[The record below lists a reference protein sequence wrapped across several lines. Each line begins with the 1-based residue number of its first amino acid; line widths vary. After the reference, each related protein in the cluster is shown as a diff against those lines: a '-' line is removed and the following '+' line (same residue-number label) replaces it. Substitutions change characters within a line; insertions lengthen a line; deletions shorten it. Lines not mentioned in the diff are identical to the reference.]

1 METTDNNNALVSI
14 IIPAYNTEQ
23 YIHRAIESSIR
34 QTYKN
39 IEIIIIDDGSTDGT
53 LGVAQSYE
61 PKDSRVKVIHQ
72 ENKGVSSAR
81 NHGIRE
87 AKGEFITFLDSDDW
101 FEDNAV
107 EVLVEAQLK
116 YPDKFISTN
125 LYYVIFDTKNNSF
138 IRTYHRNI
146 VTETKIFSITE
157 TLEAIYDI
165 QFFFIPAKL
174 SISAI
179 LKKNNIYF
187 MENIHYAE
195 DIVFNFDYL
204 TKSSGL
210 FYIDKPVVN
219 VLKRPDSAMNVSYDK
234 RRIFV
239 NGKLNDH
246 VQIMIDRPGN
256 TDEVKRLLKIH
267 HVMRFLRELIIVI
280 LRHGSRDKM
289 NQVIERL
296 RLYLPEY
303 IKFNHDM
310 PLTRK
315 IYYYCILYLP
325 LPIART
331 LCKIRVHMRDI
342 ISRIR
347 RRFSKPK
354 EEGEVIPYW

>member
-1 METTDNNNALVSI
+1 METTNNNNALVSI

-116 YPDKFISTN
+116 YPDAIISADRYWVNVNPDKKIFIRIEPEKKYADQFFTIEEAIMLIDQIRFRSTSAKIYRIN
-125 LYYVIFDTKNNSF
+125 RIKDNDIYFKENICYGEDMLFNFLYAHDFKKLYYMSKSVVDIALRPGSALRTNFNNK
-138 IRTYHRNI
+138 
-146 VTETKIFSITE
+146 KIFI
-157 TLEAIYDI
+157 
-165 QFFFIPAKL
+165 
-174 SISAI
+174 
-179 LKKNNIYF
+179 
-187 MENIHYAE
+187 
-195 DIVFNFDYL
+195 
-204 TKSSGL
+204 
-210 FYIDKPVVN
+210 
-219 VLKRPDSAMNVSYDK
+219 
-234 RRIFV
+234 
-239 NGKLNDH
+239 NGKINDWI
-246 VQIMIDRPGN
+246 QIMIDCPGN
-256 TDEVKRLLKIH
+256 TPEIKKALMHVHTYTFLIQELLPAIRGH
-267 HVMRFLRELIIVI
+267 A
-280 LRHGSRDKM
+280 STYKM
-289 NQVIERL
+289 NQVIEKV